1 MFINKIAMAI
11 LGIFFCIYLI
21 FTISTNHSFS
31 MDLITDIVILFFI
44 GIGFGYFWEKD
55 KKQSKKTE

>member
-1 MFINKIAMAI
+1 MAI
-11 LGIFFCIYLI
+11 LGIFFCTYLI

>member
-1 MFINKIAMAI
+1 MVI

-44 GIGFGYFWEKD
+44 GCGFGYFWDRD
-55 KKQSKKTE
+55 KNQSKKTE